1 MPKTATRGPSKKGPK
16 LKSTE
21 YLFFITLAF
30 TTVAVNPWTNIDP
43 INQPKL
49 LVLLLGLSVL
59 IPSLVSN
66 LIKRQILKDYFILY
80 VLAFALL
87 YLSSA
92 FFRERSPWIYLWGI
106 HGRATGSL
114 AYVALLAVAMF
125 AYLNREM
132 LQIALLLKWFIRTG
146 YVVTGYAILQ
156 FADLDPIG
164 WETRGQVGFST
175 LGNINFTSSFIGLTS
190 VAMIGRAANT
200 EKALPAKVWFLFVSI
215 INALIIYGS
224 GSLQGFVT
232 ILTGIALLFLL
243 RLFNSNLSIFGSA
256 GVTLLFVLGWLLS
269 FIGLYGK
276 GPLGALLRQDTMLF
290 RLDYWD
296 AGIRMIRNF
305 PLRGLG
311 PDAYGSF
318 YREFRSSEATYRTD
332 PSRFSDSAH
341 NVLIDIGVSVGVIGL
356 LVFIGILFLTF
367 LRSLRTI
374 IKNSKKEFDLG
385 EFNII
390 LVLFFVFALQ
400 LIYSINQIGV
410 TVWGMAF
417 MGLLARR
424 DFNFYKEQSTPDKKV
439 SAVEWMQAE
448 PKSYS
453 RTFHFYFSMV
463 LSGLLVTLVILPRSV
478 NDFNFKAAFSR
489 GDFSELTRLS
499 LDPVLPDGW
508 GNIVLNRAVVEGQRS
523 DSLPLARNLV
533 LKNERNFYA
542 WSIIF
547 RHEDSS
553 SVERAQA
560 LEQMKKLDPQNL
572 ELQNQLP

>member
-16 LKSTE
+16 LKSSE
-21 YLFFITLAF
+21 YLFLITLAF

-66 LIKRQILKDYFILY
+66 LIKLQILKDYFILY
-80 VLAFALL
+80 VLALALI
-87 YLSSA
+87 YLASA

-106 HGRATGSL
+106 YGRATGSL
-114 AYVALLAVAMF
+114 AYVALLTVAMY

-200 EKALPAKVWFLFVSI
+200 EKALPAKVWYLFVSF

-243 RLFNSNLSIFGSA
+243 RLFNSNFSIFRAA
-256 GVTLLFVLGWLLS
+256 GATLLFVSGWVLS

-276 GPLGALLRQDTMLF
+276 GPLGALLRQETMLF

-296 AGIRMIRNF
+296 AGISMIRNF
-305 PLRGLG
+305 PWRGLG

-318 YREFRSSEATYRTD
+318 YREFRSNEATYRTD

-374 IKNSKKEFDLG
+374 IKNSKKEADLG

-390 LVLFFVFALQ
+390 LVLFIVFALQ

-424 DFNFYKEQSTPDKKV
+424 DFNFEKEQSTPDKKV
-439 SAVEWMQAE
+439 SAVKWMQAE
-448 PKSYS
+448 PKSDS

-508 GNIVLNRAVVEGQRS
+508 GNLVLDRAVAEGRRS

-547 RHEDSS
+547 RHEDSTS
-553 SVERAQA
+553 IERARA
-560 LEQMKKLDPQNL
+560 LEQMKRLDPQNL
-572 ELQNQLP
+572 ALQDQLP

>member
-80 VLAFALL
+80 ILAFALL

-200 EKALPAKVWFLFVSI
+200 EKALPAKVWFLFISI

-243 RLFNSNLSIFGSA
+243 RLFNSNFSIFRSA

-356 LVFIGILFLTF
+356 LVFIGILLLTF
-367 LRSLRTI
+367 LRSIRTI
-374 IKNSKKEFDLG
+374 LKNSKKEFDLG

-410 TVWGMAF
+410 TVWGMVF

-424 DFNFYKEQSTPDKKV
+424 DFNFEKEDSTPDKKASSV
-439 SAVEWMQAE
+439 KWIEA
-448 PKSYS
+448 KKKNDS
-453 RTFHFYFSMV
+453 RTIHFYFSMAFSV
-463 LSGLLVTLVILPRSV
+463 LLVTLVILPRSV
-478 NDFNFKAAFSR
+478 NDYNFKAASSR
-489 GDFSELTRLS
+489 GDLSELTRLS

-508 GNIVLNRAVVEGQRS
+508 GNIVLDRAVAEGRRS